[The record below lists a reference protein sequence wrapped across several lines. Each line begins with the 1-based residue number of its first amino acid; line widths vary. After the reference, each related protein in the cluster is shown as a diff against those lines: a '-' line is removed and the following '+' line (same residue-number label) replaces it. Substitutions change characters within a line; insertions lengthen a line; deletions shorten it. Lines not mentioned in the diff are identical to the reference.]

1 MYDAGVSLN
10 GLACFVTPD
19 LARDLANDV
28 TNLVSACQEAVVI
41 KIVICQDYCTVT
53 YCTLY
58 SHGVQYTLYTVS
70 STWTH
75 TNNHHCFHFSL
86 YLPGHIYVK
95 GEFCCCSKYSL
106 RYCNYMYM
114 YVRLMMEKNRVLC
127 ILLKDLIV
135 CHLNTIIKL

>member
-28 TNLVSACQEAVVI
+28 TNLVSACQEAVAT
-41 KIVICQDYCTVT
+41 KIVIWRDYCTVT

-58 SHGVQYTLYTVS
+58 SQDTLYTVS

-75 TNNHHCFHFSL
+75 TNNRHRFHFSL

-106 RYCNYMYM
+106 RYCNYMY
-114 YVRLMMEKNRVLC
+114 VRLMMEKTEYFASSFVR
-127 ILLKDLIV
+127 KDLIQ
-135 CHLNTIIKL
+135 